1 MNLVSFLKLLYSKL
15 LYIILI
21 PLVFGLIT
29 YLITKDL
36 PERYTST
43 ATLFTGITSN
53 TGLEMLGTRIDN
65 VQTLNEYNNVLSIIK
80 SRSLAEET
88 GLRLLAQHLMQDG
101 PSGLVIN
108 EEAYT
113 ELMEETPADVKRLVI
128 KGDME
133 KSYHNLKHNVTHDK
147 NGYLYK
153 LLNEDHPHYSVEGIS
168 KLSAERIG
176 ASDLIKLSYDSDDP
190 AIAYNTIKFA
200 TEIFNN
206 KYIVLKKNQSSNAIA
221 YFQRKLRELAAQL
234 QTAEQKLLE
243 YNIANN
249 IINYDE
255 QTEQITTQQEKIELR
270 LQDVK
275 MEFEASGAVI
285 QKLEDEIEARYKINF
300 QNRQIFDIR
309 KQLVKANNEIAQLQ
323 VYSDAEN
330 PNKMQDLILLR
341 ANLERRLKNNI
352 DSIYAIDSKTY
363 GLDFQR
369 MMSEWLTAITNYESN
384 SAYYKSMLIRHREFM
399 SQYKELAP
407 VGATI
412 KRYEREINV
421 IENEYLN
428 VLNNLNVALQKE
440 QNMEMVTDM
449 KMMDEATLP
458 LIPNPSRYPLYILI
472 VMLFSL
478 IFYLAALLIIEILD
492 MRIKTTGN
500 LQNLTELEVLGA
512 YCPETTNF
520 PPAAEHINKRTAVF
534 IFEKIRELASSSAQP
549 MVIQILSVWDQAG
562 KVDVA
567 NMIYKELKE
576 RSWNVKIFNFA
587 AVASADKESGVMEDP
602 SDPYSLSFRYR
613 NSDSYD
619 QLFSYLR
626 TKPEVIISIL
636 PSISHGIDNSVIIKT
651 ADLSIVAFDS
661 LLTWHEAES
670 LHINKLKQLIGV
682 NLYPVLTNGRVEY
695 LEDMYGDIPK
705 DRSYIRKQLKKL
717 LTRFAGRSK

>member
-1 MNLVSFLKLLYSKL
+1 MNLVSFIKLLYSKL

-21 PLVFGLIT
+21 PLIFGFIT

-88 GLRLLAQHLMQDG
+88 GLRLLAQHLMQDA
-101 PSGLVIN
+101 PSGLIIN
-108 EEAYT
+108 EEAFN
-113 ELMEETPADVKRLVI
+113 ELMEETPADVKRLII

-234 QTAEQKLLE
+234 QVAEQKLLE

-275 MEFEASGAVI
+275 MEYEAAGAVI
-285 QKLEDEIEARYKINF
+285 QKLEDEIEARYKINL
-300 QNRQIFDIR
+300 QNRQIFDLR

-323 VYSDAEN
+323 VYEDAEN
-330 PNKMQDLILLR
+330 PNKMKDLILQR
-341 ANLERRLKNNI
+341 AQLERRLKNNV
-352 DSIYAIDSKTY
+352 DSIYLIDSKTY

-384 SAYYKSMLIRHREFM
+384 AAYYKSMLERHREFM

-478 IFYLAALLIIEILD
+478 IFYIAALLIIEILD
-492 MRIKTTGN
+492 MRIKTTNN
-500 LQNLTELEVLGA
+500 LQTLTELEVLGA
-512 YCPETTNF
+512 YCPESENY

-534 IFEKIRELASSSAQP
+534 IFEKIRELASSSSQP
-549 MVIQILSVWDQAG
+549 MVIQVLSVWDQAG
-562 KVDVA
+562 KSDVA
-567 NMIYKELKE
+567 NLIYKELKE

-587 AVASADKESGVMEDP
+587 AVASADKDSGVKEDP
-602 SDPYSLSFRYR
+602 SDPYSLTYRYR

-619 QLFSYLR
+619 ELFSYLR
-626 TKPEVIISIL
+626 AKPEVIISIL
-636 PSISHGIDNSVIIKT
+636 PSVSHGIDNSVIIKS
-651 ADLSIVAFDS
+651 ADLSIIAFDS

-670 LHINKLKQLIGV
+670 LHINKLKQLIGQ

-695 LEDMYGDIPK
+695 LEDMYGEIPK
-705 DRSYIRKQLKKL
+705 DRSYLRKQLKKS

>member
-1 MNLVSFLKLLYSKL
+1 MNLVSFIKLLYSKL

-21 PLVFGLIT
+21 PLVFGFIT

-53 TGLEMLGTRIDN
+53 TGLEMMGTRIDN

-88 GLRLLAQHLMQDG
+88 GLRLLAQHLMQNE
-101 PSGLVIN
+101 PSGLIIN
-108 EEAYT
+108 EEAFN
-113 ELMEETPADVKRLVI
+113 ELMEEVPAEVKRLVI

-176 ASDLIKLSYDSDDP
+176 ASDLIKISYDSDDP

-255 QTEQITTQQEKIELR
+255 QTEQITTQQEKIEVR

-275 MEFEASGAVI
+275 MEFEAAGAVV
-285 QKLEDEIEARYKINF
+285 QKLEDEIESRYKINF
-300 QNRQIFDIR
+300 QNRLIFDIR
-309 KQLVKANNEIAQLQ
+309 KQLVKTNNEIAQQQ
-323 VYSDAEN
+323 VYEDSDKPMKLQE
-330 PNKMQDLILLR
+330 LLLQR
-341 ANLERRLKNNI
+341 AHLERRLRNNI
-352 DSIYAIDSKTY
+352 DSIYTIDSKTY

-384 SAYYKSMLIRHREFM
+384 AAYYKSMLERHREFM
-399 SQYKELAP
+399 SQYKEMAP

-472 VMLFSL
+472 VSLFSL
-478 IFYLAALLIIEILD
+478 IFYIAGLILIEILD
-492 MRIKTTGN
+492 MRIKNTTN
-500 LQNLTELEVLGA
+500 LNRLSELEVLGA
-512 YCPETTNF
+512 FCPETGNY
-520 PPAAEHINKRTAVF
+520 PPAAEHINKRTSVF
-534 IFEKIRELASSSAQP
+534 IFEKIRELAASSSRP
-549 MVIQILSVWDQAG
+549 MVIQVLSIWDQAG
-562 KVDVA
+562 KVESA
-567 NMIYKELKE
+567 GFINQELKE
-576 RSWNVKIFNFA
+576 RGWNVKTFNFA
-587 AVASADKESGVMEDP
+587 AVAAADKESGVKEDP
-602 SDPYSLSFRYR
+602 TDPYSLTYRYR

-619 QLFSYLR
+619 ELFSYLR
-626 TKPEVIISIL
+626 SKPEVIISIL
-636 PSISHGIDNSVIIKT
+636 PSVSHGIDNSVIIKS
-651 ADLSIVAFDS
+651 ADISIVVFDS
-661 LLTWHEAES
+661 LLTWHEAET
-670 LHINKLKQLIGV
+670 LHVNKLKQLIGK
-682 NLYPVLTNGRVEY
+682 NLFGVLTNGKIEY
-695 LEDMYGDIPK
+695 LEDMYGEIPK
-705 DRSYIRKQLKKL
+705 ERSFVRKKLKKS
-717 LTRFAGRSK
+717 LTRFAGRSL

>member
-1 MNLVSFLKLLYSKL
+1 
-15 LYIILI
+15 
-21 PLVFGLIT
+21 
-29 YLITKDL
+29 
-36 PERYTST
+36 
-43 ATLFTGITSN
+43 
-53 TGLEMLGTRIDN
+53 MLGTRIDN

-88 GLRLLAQHLMQDG
+88 GLRLLAQHLMQDA
-101 PSGLVIN
+101 PSGLIIN
-108 EEAYT
+108 EEAFN
-113 ELMEETPADVKRLVI
+113 ELMEETPADVKRLII

-234 QTAEQKLLE
+234 QVAEQKLLE

-275 MEFEASGAVI
+275 MEYEAAGAVI
-285 QKLEDEIEARYKINF
+285 QKLEDEIEARYKINL
-300 QNRQIFDIR
+300 QNRQIFDLR

-323 VYSDAEN
+323 VYEDAEN
-330 PNKMQDLILLR
+330 PNKMKDLILQR
-341 ANLERRLKNNI
+341 AQLERRLKNNV
-352 DSIYAIDSKTY
+352 DSIYLIDSKTY

-384 SAYYKSMLIRHREFM
+384 AAYYKSMLERHREFM

-478 IFYLAALLIIEILD
+478 IFYIAALLIIEILD
-492 MRIKTTGN
+492 MRIKTTNN
-500 LQNLTELEVLGA
+500 LQTLTELEVLGA
-512 YCPETTNF
+512 YCPESENY

-534 IFEKIRELASSSAQP
+534 IFEKIRELASSSSQP
-549 MVIQILSVWDQAG
+549 MVIQVLSVWDQAG
-562 KVDVA
+562 KSDVA
-567 NMIYKELKE
+567 NLIYKELKE

-587 AVASADKESGVMEDP
+587 AVASADKDSGVKEDP
-602 SDPYSLSFRYR
+602 SDPYSLTYRYR

-619 QLFSYLR
+619 ELFSYLR
-626 TKPEVIISIL
+626 AKPEVIISIL
-636 PSISHGIDNSVIIKT
+636 PSVSHGIDNSVIIKS
-651 ADLSIVAFDS
+651 ADLSIIAFDS

-670 LHINKLKQLIGV
+670 LHINKLKQLIGQ

-695 LEDMYGDIPK
+695 LEDMYGEIPK
-705 DRSYIRKQLKKL
+705 DRSYLRKQLKKS

>member
-1 MNLVSFLKLLYSKL
+1 MNLVSFIKLLYSKL

-21 PLVFGLIT
+21 PLIFGFIT

-101 PSGLVIN
+101 PSGLIIN
-108 EEAYT
+108 EEAFN
-113 ELMEETPADVKRLVI
+113 ELMEETPADVKRLII

-133 KSYHNLKHNVTHDK
+133 KSYHNLRHNVTHDK

-153 LLNEDHPHYSVEGIS
+153 LLNEDNPHYSVEGIS
-168 KLSAERIG
+168 KLTAERIG

-190 AIAYNTIKFA
+190 AIAFNTIKFA

-234 QTAEQKLLE
+234 QVAEQKLLE

-275 MEFEASGAVI
+275 MEYEASGAVI
-285 QKLEDEIEARYKINF
+285 QKLEDEIEARYKINL
-300 QNRQIFDIR
+300 QNRQIFDLR

-323 VYSDAEN
+323 VYEDAEN
-330 PNKMQDLILLR
+330 PNKMKDLILQR
-341 ANLERRLKNNI
+341 AQLERRLKNNV
-352 DSIYAIDSKTY
+352 DSIYLIDSKTY

-384 SAYYKSMLIRHREFM
+384 AAYYKSMLERHREFM

-478 IFYLAALLIIEILD
+478 IFYIAALLIIEILD
-492 MRIKTTGN
+492 MRIKTTNN

-512 YCPETTNF
+512 YCPESENY

-534 IFEKIRELASSSAQP
+534 IFEKIRELASSSTQP
-549 MVIQILSVWDQAG
+549 MVIQVLSIWDQAG
-562 KVDVA
+562 KSDVA
-567 NMIYKELKE
+567 NLIYKELKE

-587 AVASADKESGVMEDP
+587 AVASADKESGVKEDP
-602 SDPYSLSFRYR
+602 SDPYSLTYRYR

-619 QLFSYLR
+619 ELFSYLR
-626 TKPEVIISIL
+626 AKPEVIISIL
-636 PSISHGIDNSVIIKT
+636 PSVSHGIDNSVIIKS
-651 ADLSIVAFDS
+651 ANLSIIAFDS

-670 LHINKLKQLIGV
+670 LHINKLKQLIGQ

-695 LEDMYGDIPK
+695 LEDMFGEIPK
-705 DRSYIRKQLKKL
+705 DRSYLRKQLKKS
-717 LTRFAGRSK
+717 LTRFAGRTK

>member
-1 MNLVSFLKLLYSKL
+1 MNLVSFIKLLYSKL

-21 PLVFGLIT
+21 PLVFGFLT

-101 PSGLVIN
+101 PSGLIIN
-108 EEAYT
+108 EEAYN

-275 MEFEASGAVI
+275 MEFEAAGAVI
-285 QKLEDEIEARYKINF
+285 QKLEDEIEARYKINL

-323 VYSDAEN
+323 VYEDAEN
-330 PNKMQDLILLR
+330 PNKMQDLILQR
-341 ANLERRLKNNI
+341 AQLERRLKNNV
-352 DSIYAIDSKTY
+352 DSIYLIDSKTY

-384 SAYYKSMLIRHREFM
+384 AAYYKSMLERHREFM

-478 IFYLAALLIIEILD
+478 IFYIAALLIIEILD
-492 MRIKTTGN
+492 MRIKTTSN
-500 LQNLTELEVLGA
+500 LQNLTELDVLGA
-512 YCPETTNF
+512 YCPETENY

-534 IFEKIRELASSSAQP
+534 IFEKIRELASSSSQP
-549 MVIQILSVWDQAG
+549 MVIQILSIWDQAG

-602 SDPYSLSFRYR
+602 SDPYSLTYRYR

-651 ADLSIVAFDS
+651 SDLSIVAFDS

-670 LHINKLKQLIGV
+670 LHINKLKQLIGE
-682 NLYPVLTNGRVEY
+682 NIYPVLTNGRVEY
-695 LEDMYGDIPK
+695 LEDMYGEVPK
-705 DRSYIRKQLKKL
+705 DRSYVRKKLKKF

>member
-21 PLVFGLIT
+21 PLIFGFIT

-101 PSGLVIN
+101 PSGLIIN
-108 EEAYT
+108 EEAYN
-113 ELMEETPADVKRLVI
+113 ELMEDTPADVKRLVI

-275 MEFEASGAVI
+275 MEFEAAGAVI
-285 QKLEDEIEARYKINF
+285 QKLEDEIESRYKINF

-323 VYSDAEN
+323 VYEDAEN
-330 PNKMQDLILLR
+330 PNKMQDLILQR
-341 ANLERRLKNNI
+341 AQLERRLKNNV
-352 DSIYAIDSKTY
+352 DSIYLIDSKTY

-384 SAYYKSMLIRHREFM
+384 AAYYKSMLERHREFM

-478 IFYLAALLIIEILD
+478 IFYIAALLIIEILD

-512 YCPETTNF
+512 YCPETENY

-534 IFEKIRELASSSAQP
+534 IFEKIRELASTSAQP

-695 LEDMYGDIPK
+695 LEDMFGEIPK
-705 DRSYIRKQLKKL
+705 DRSYIRKQLKKS